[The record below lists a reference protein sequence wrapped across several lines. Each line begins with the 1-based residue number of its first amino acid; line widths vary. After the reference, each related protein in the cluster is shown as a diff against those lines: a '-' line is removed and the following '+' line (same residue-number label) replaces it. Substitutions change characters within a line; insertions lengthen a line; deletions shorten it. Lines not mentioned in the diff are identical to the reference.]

1 MQPEG
6 RGHAGDERR
15 ECQGGRSMTDAR
27 QYRLERSTFRHNV
40 AAADTHHALKHRVGD
55 WPIEAEPPD
64 RSDDRILA
72 IGPGRDGQ
80 LLEVIYVPAHTEYRV
95 IHSMRL
101 RPGTRAEF
109 L

>member
-1 MQPEG
+1 
-6 RGHAGDERR
+6 
-15 ECQGGRSMTDAR
+15 MTDAR

-101 RPGTRAEF
+101 RPSTRAEF